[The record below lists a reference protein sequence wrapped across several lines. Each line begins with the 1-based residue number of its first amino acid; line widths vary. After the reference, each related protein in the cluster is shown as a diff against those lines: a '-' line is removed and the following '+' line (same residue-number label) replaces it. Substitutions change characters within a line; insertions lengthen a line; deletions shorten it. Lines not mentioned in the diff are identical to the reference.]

1 VQEHRLVALPASARF
16 DESRA
21 STLDLNATASLLLDV
36 LHVGTT
42 LADNL
47 RTQIESRNWFKV
59 NRNPLI
65 GPFAL
70 YKVSS
75 ALFLSRIIS
84 RRSYATKLV
93 SLYLLLGFPPTESS
107 LVDQV
112 RQLLLHKIID
122 DLHSL
127 LKAFLVGAGHMK
139 VERGVLYQLD
149 Q

>member
-1 VQEHRLVALPASARF
+1 
-16 DESRA
+16 
-21 STLDLNATASLLLDV
+21 
-36 LHVGTT
+36 
-42 LADNL
+42 
-47 RTQIESRNWFKV
+47 
-59 NRNPLI
+59 
-65 GPFAL
+65 
-70 YKVSS
+70 
-75 ALFLSRIIS
+75 
-84 RRSYATKLV
+84 
-93 SLYLLLGFPPTESS
+93 LLLGFPPTESS